1 MKLNKVLALALS
13 GVMAVSMLAG
23 CSNNSGNGGQ
33 NGEEQVPATG
43 IVAAVNNGQDADN
56 KVKVNFT
63 ADPTLDIQLN
73 KAVNACAEKAS
84 EEKVQAKLEEIIGGD
99 TVYLDGALKKGG
111 AFMPYSKSVDEDG
124 EEIVGVRVIKVT
136 SNYNEN
142 AALNF
147 VSDKVNRITKNLL
160 ENSLSD
166 SNKINDKYVAYDY
179 AGTVSMI
186 ETTALDGTTNYYAAI
201 VITNTCTVE
210 TVTV

>member
-1 MKLNKVLALALS
+1 
-13 GVMAVSMLAG
+13 
-23 CSNNSGNGGQ
+23 
-33 NGEEQVPATG
+33 
-43 IVAAVNNGQDADN
+43 
-56 KVKVNFT
+56 
-63 ADPTLDIQLN
+63 
-73 KAVNACAEKAS
+73 
-84 EEKVQAKLEEIIGGD
+84 IIGGD

>member
-23 CSNNSGNGGQ
+23 CSGNPGNGGQ
-33 NGEEQVPATG
+33 EGEGEQVPATG
-43 IVAAVNNGQDADN
+43 IVAAVNNGQTGD
-56 KVKVNFT
+56 VKVTFT
-63 ADPTLDIQLN
+63 ADATLDTQLS
-73 KAVNACAEKAS
+73 KAINACAEKAS
-84 EEKVQAKLEEIIGGD
+84 EDKVQAKLEEIIGGD
-99 TVYLDGALKKGG
+99 TVKLTGALKKGG
-111 AFMPYSKSVDEDG
+111 DFMPYSGSVDEDG

-136 SNYNEN
+136 NNYSEN

-147 VSDKVNRITKNLL
+147 VADKVDRITENLV
-160 ENSLSD
+160 ENTLTND
-166 SNKINDKYVAYDY
+166 SKVNSKYVAYDY

-201 VITNTCTVE
+201 VITNTCTLK